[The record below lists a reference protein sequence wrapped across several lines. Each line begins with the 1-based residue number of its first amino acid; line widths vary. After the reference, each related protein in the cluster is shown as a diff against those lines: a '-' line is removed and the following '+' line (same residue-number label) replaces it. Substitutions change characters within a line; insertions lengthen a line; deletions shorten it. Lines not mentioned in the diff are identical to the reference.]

1 MSHGV
6 LLDVKPKHQGNL
18 LDFMCWI
25 TELDV
30 KTVNDLF
37 VVKLSKPLMSSKS
50 PYGLE
55 SSICLTL
62 SKTKSRPCKIFQ
74 FATE

>member
-30 KTVNDLF
+30 KTVKGFFDEDSPASLIIYTG
-37 VVKLSKPLMSSKS
+37 LSFNKN
-50 PYGLE
+50 
-55 SSICLTL
+55 
-62 SKTKSRPCKIFQ
+62 
-74 FATE
+74 